1 MFFSIL
7 LLLVSAKDRSH
18 YMNGYFN
25 GRSANVAVI
34 GDLKQGENNVVLF
47 SDNVKNLPEDLSVTE
62 LGDIVART
70 YWVGKLNPESKV
82 EVEANLPSA
91 TLNLFSFGLDKTELN
106 EETLNELFGSMKQSN
121 LNVPFHPADHTSIV
135 TSAFTG
141 RVPRQHGVVGQTW
154 LERGSEVE
162 AFSNNN
168 RSPAKVGVMNLLRS
182 NYPSM
187 NIVAGSNNQ
196 ILGRALTQG
205 TTTASSMNQNEFS
218 SSNANYVFTW
228 AELKTQLTTDPF
240 WVAMKKQVDALDLE
254 DPLVQSFLMEMEYFH
269 RVTENMMQTSE
280 EIQMFNLASTSLENM
295 PELSEDVLLIC
306 FATLSNLHSNFKK
319 VFPDGASQMA
329 FIKTPTL
336 FETDLHTEL
345 ESKLAEFKYTPQS
358 VRLRG
363 LEFNQVCTDGL
374 ICIIDPSV
382 DVTPGNHETTYQIGV
397 WLCFFCTMA
406 VLFFSCAFCGM
417 DYSSDAL
424 LFTKWNRDM

>member
-141 RVPRQHGVVGQTW
+141 QVPRQHGVVGQTW

-168 RSPAKVGVMNLLRS
+168 RSPAKVGVMNLLKS

-205 TTTASSMNQNEFS
+205 TTTASSMSQNEFS
-218 SSNANYVFTW
+218 SSDAKYIFTW

-269 RVTENMMQTSE
+269 RVTENMTQNSD
-280 EIQMFNLASTSLENM
+280 EIQMFNLASTSMENM

-306 FATLSNLHSNFKK
+306 FATLSNLHANFNK
-319 VFPDGASQMA
+319 VFPNGASQIA
-329 FIKTPTL
+329 FIKTPAL
-336 FETDLHTEL
+336 HETDLHTQL
-345 ESKLAEFKYTPQS
+345 ESKLAEFEYTPQS
-358 VRLRG
+358 ARLRG
-363 LEFNQVCTDGL
+363 LEFNEVCTDGL

-382 DVTPGNHETTYQIGV
+382 HTTPGNHETTYQISI
-397 WLCFFCTMA
+397 WLSFFCTMA
-406 VLFFSCAFCGM
+406 VLFFSCAFGGM
-417 DYSSDAL
+417 NYSSDAL

>member
-1 MFFSIL
+1 MFFSII

-34 GDLKQGENNVVLF
+34 GDLKQGENNLVLF
-47 SDNVKNLPEDLSVTE
+47 SDNVKNLPEDVSITE

-91 TLNLFSFGLDKTELN
+91 SLNLFTFGLDKTELS

-205 TTTASSMNQNEFS
+205 TTTASSMSQNEFS

-269 RVTENMMQTSE
+269 RVTENMMQKSD

-295 PELSEDVLLIC
+295 PELNEDVLLIC

>member
-1 MFFSIL
+1 MFFSII

-18 YMNGYFN
+18 YMKGYFN

-34 GDLKQGENNVVLF
+34 GDLKQGENNLVLF
-47 SDNVKNLPEDLSVTE
+47 SDNVKNLPEDVSITE

-91 TLNLFSFGLDKTELN
+91 SLNLFTFGLDKTELS

-218 SSNANYVFTW
+218 SSNAKYVFTW

-306 FATLSNLHSNFKK
+306 FATLSNLHSNFKQ

-329 FIKTPTL
+329 FIKTPAL
-336 FETDLHTEL
+336 HETDLHTEL

-374 ICIIDPSV
+374 ICIMDPSV

>member
-1 MFFSIL
+1 MFFSII

-34 GDLKQGENNVVLF
+34 GDLKQGENNLVLF
-47 SDNVKNLPEDLSVTE
+47 SDNVKNLPEDVSITE

-91 TLNLFSFGLDKTELN
+91 SLNLFTFGLDKTELS

-218 SSNANYVFTW
+218 SSNAKYVFTW

-306 FATLSNLHSNFKK
+306 FATLSNLHSNFKQ

-329 FIKTPTL
+329 FIKTPAL
-336 FETDLHTEL
+336 HETDLHTEL

>member
-1 MFFSIL
+1 MFFSII

-34 GDLKQGENNVVLF
+34 GDLKQGENNLVLF
-47 SDNVKNLPEDLSVTE
+47 SDNVKNLPEDVSITE

-91 TLNLFSFGLDKTELN
+91 SLNLFTFGLDKTELS

-218 SSNANYVFTW
+218 SSNAKYVFTW

-295 PELSEDVLLIC
+295 PELNEDVLLIC
-306 FATLSNLHSNFKK
+306 FATLSNLHSNFKQ

-329 FIKTPTL
+329 FIKTPAL
-336 FETDLHTEL
+336 HETDLHTEL